1 MRNVCPGR
9 LGHSSVTTACG
20 GCDERL
26 SVEMVIFYYYTV
38 MFEAKLVMEVPGLGY
53 AVREG
58 EMIDKGGFPKLILR
72 ELH

>member
-1 MRNVCPGR
+1 M
-9 LGHSSVTTACG
+9 
-20 GCDERL
+20 
-26 SVEMVIFYYYTV
+26 EMVIFYYYTV

-53 AVREG
+53 AVKEG